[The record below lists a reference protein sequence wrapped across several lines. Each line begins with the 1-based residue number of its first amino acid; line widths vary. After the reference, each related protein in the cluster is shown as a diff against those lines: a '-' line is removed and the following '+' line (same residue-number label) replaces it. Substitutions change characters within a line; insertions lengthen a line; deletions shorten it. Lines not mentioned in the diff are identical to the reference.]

1 MITSTSGYL
10 FDAMTMSSDVAPINR
25 VIGNKTL
32 IDYLSFTWAP
42 TELIQMKELAKQGA
56 LLKAIP
62 RFDTNVKAL
71 QAAISEPPVEGL
83 RYLWK
88 RPVGFAP
95 LARFDKVTERLCGK
109 AERLGVSPAPTVE
122 YDKTT
127 ERLSLQGVPKSP
139 APVVTLSMTEMMER
153 ALHSGYKARADIRK
167 ELKAVCTA
175 LLKFS
180 EFEVVEGAKYW
191 EAYNDLIDCYGVQFL
206 DALCCNELE
215 LWLEELNT
223 RIGVPIPEPRFTM
236 RPRRSGLHGYANS
249 ADLLCDGIPCGLI
262 GWGAANHGCMVSFSG
277 VGCAALD
284 FQALHD
290 VISHIPGVRI
300 TRVDLALDDY
310 SGEHITY
317 QGAIAGAEAGEFH
330 PQRGRAP
337 SWMKIESGEFVITEV
352 AKGIAKRFG
361 MVPTKGCSFYVGSRI
376 NGKCARVYEKGKQM
390 QSAEYPN
397 WVRAE
402 GELHNKDRIIPLDVL
417 VNPDPYFAGMY
428 PQFDKWLTAIQEA
441 EIKPVRLTTF
451 KNKFKTS
458 RDNAVFNMS
467 RMAGRLVNW
476 LANIEGLSP
485 EKIVNQLTAHLEES
499 DIPARLR
506 MPLPPDLDELPVFST

>member
-1 MITSTSGYL
+1 
-10 FDAMTMSSDVAPINR
+10 MTGHSSVMPINR
-25 VIGNKTL
+25 VIGANTL

-42 TELIQMKELAKQGA
+42 DELRRMTDLAKQGA

-62 RFDTNVKAL
+62 RFDTANKAL
-71 QAAISEPPVEGL
+71 QAAFAAPAVEGL

-95 LARFDKVTERLCGK
+95 LARFDKVTERLCEK
-109 AERLGVSPAPTVE
+109 AAPKPLAVKAPSPVLTP
-122 YDKTT
+122 
-127 ERLSLQGVPKSP
+127 
-139 APVVTLSMTEMMER
+139 SMTEMMEQ
-153 ALHSGYKARADIRK
+153 ALHSGYKSRADMRQ
-167 ELKAVCTA
+167 ELKAVCSA
-175 LLKFS
+175 LLQFS
-180 EFEVVEGAKYW
+180 EFEVVQGAKYW

-206 DALCCNELE
+206 DALCCNEIE
-215 LWLEELNT
+215 LWLEELNQ

-249 ADLLCDGIPCGLI
+249 ADLLCDGLPCGLI

-284 FQALHD
+284 FQALHA

-337 SWMKIESGEFVITEV
+337 SWMKIESGEFVISEV
-352 AKGIAKRFG
+352 SKGIAKRFG

-417 VNPDPYFAGMY
+417 INPDPYFAGMY
-428 PQFDKWLTAIQEA
+428 PQFEKWLTAMQQA

-485 EKIVNQLTAHLEES
+485 EKIVNQLTAHLEET

-506 MPLPPDLDELPVFST
+506 MPLPPDLDELPLFST

>member
-1 MITSTSGYL
+1 
-10 FDAMTMSSDVAPINR
+10 MTGHSAVMPING
-25 VIGNKTL
+25 VIGVNTL
-32 IDYLSFTWAP
+32 IDYLSFTWSP
-42 TELIQMKELAKQGA
+42 DELRRMTDLAKQGA

-62 RFDTNVKAL
+62 RFDTANKAI
-71 QAAISEPPVEGL
+71 QAAFAAPAVEGL

-95 LARFDKVTERLCGK
+95 LARFDKVTDRLCEK
-109 AERLGVSPAPTVE
+109 ASPKPLAVKAP
-122 YDKTT
+122 
-127 ERLSLQGVPKSP
+127 SP
-139 APVVTLSMTEMMER
+139 VLTPSMTEMMEQ
-153 ALHSGYKARADIRK
+153 ALHSGYKSRADMRQ
-167 ELKAVCTA
+167 ELKAVCSA
-175 LLKFS
+175 LLQFS
-180 EFEVVEGAKYW
+180 EFEVVQGAKYW

-206 DALCCNELE
+206 DALCCNEIE

-249 ADLLCDGIPCGLI
+249 ADLLCDGLPCGLI

-290 VISHIPGVRI
+290 VISHVPGLRI

-317 QGAIAGAEAGEFH
+317 QGAIAGAESGEFH

-337 SWMKIESGEFVITEV
+337 SWMKIESGEFVITEL

-402 GELHNKDRIIPLDVL
+402 GELHNKDRVIPLDVL

-428 PQFDKWLTAIQEA
+428 PQFDKWLAAIQEA

-458 RDNAVFNMS
+458 RDNAVYNMS

-485 EKIVNQLTAHLEES
+485 DKIVNQLTAHLEES

>member
-1 MITSTSGYL
+1 
-10 FDAMTMSSDVAPINR
+10 MTGHNSVMPINS
-25 VIGNKTL
+25 VIGTKTL

-42 TELIQMKELAKQGA
+42 TELRQMTELAKQGA

-62 RFDTNVKAL
+62 RFDTQVKAL
-71 QAAISEPPVEGL
+71 QAAFSEPPVEGL

-95 LARFDKVTERLCGK
+95 LTHFDKVSERLCNK
-109 AERLGVSPAPTVE
+109 AERLGATPAPTVARV
-122 YDKTT
+122 YDKAT
-127 ERLSLQGVPKSP
+127 ERLSLKGVVKSP
-139 APVVTLSMTEMMER
+139 APVFTPSMTEMMER
-153 ALHSGYKARADIRK
+153 ALHSNYRSRADMRK
-167 ELKAVCTA
+167 ELKAVCA
-175 LLKFS
+175 SLLKFS
-180 EFEVVEGAKYW
+180 QFEVVEGAKYW

-206 DALCCNELE
+206 DALCCSEIE

-223 RIGVPIPEPRFTM
+223 KIGVPIPEPRFTM

-249 ADLLCDGIPCGLI
+249 ADLLCDGLPCGLI

-284 FQALHD
+284 MQALHS
-290 VISHIPGVRI
+290 VISHTPSVRI

-310 SGEHITY
+310 SGEVISY
-317 QGAIAGAEAGEFH
+317 QGAIDGAQAGEFH
-330 PQRGRAP
+330 PERGRAP
-337 SWMKIESGEFVITEV
+337 AWMKIESGEFVISEI
-352 AKGIAKRFG
+352 AKGIVKRFG
-361 MVPTKGCSFYVGSRI
+361 MAPTKGCSFYVGSRI

-390 QSAEYPN
+390 QSAENPN

-402 GELHNKDRIIPLDVL
+402 GELHNKDRVIPLDVL

-428 PQFDKWLTAIQEA
+428 PQFAKWLDAIKQSESV
-441 EIKPVRLTTF
+441 PVRVTTF

-458 RDNAVFNMS
+458 RDNAVFHMS

-476 LANIEGLSP
+476 LASVEGLAP
-485 EKIVNQLTAHLEES
+485 ETIVHQLTAHLKED

-506 MPLPPDLDELPVFST
+506 MPLPPEFISGEHCLVST

>member
-1 MITSTSGYL
+1 
-10 FDAMTMSSDVAPINR
+10 MTGHNSVMPINS
-25 VIGNKTL
+25 VIGTKTL

-42 TELIQMKELAKQGA
+42 TELRQMTELAKQGA

-62 RFDTNVKAL
+62 RFDTKVKAL
-71 QAAISEPPVEGL
+71 QAAFSEPAVEGL

-95 LARFDKVTERLCGK
+95 LTHFDKVSERLCDK
-109 AERLGVSPAPTVE
+109 AQRLGATPAPTAAPV
-122 YDKTT
+122 YDKAT
-127 ERLSLQGVPKSP
+127 ERLSLKGVVKSP
-139 APVVTLSMTEMMER
+139 APVFTPSMTEMMER
-153 ALHSGYKARADIRK
+153 ALHSNYRSRADMRK
-167 ELKAVCTA
+167 ELKAVCA
-175 LLKFS
+175 SLLKFS
-180 EFEVVEGAKYW
+180 QFEVVEGAKYW

-206 DALCCNELE
+206 DALCCSEIE

-223 RIGVPIPEPRFTM
+223 KIGVPIPEPRFTM

-249 ADLLCDGIPCGLI
+249 ADLLCDGLPCGLI

-284 FQALHD
+284 MQALYS
-290 VISHIPGVRI
+290 VISHIPSVRI

-310 SGEHITY
+310 SGEVISY
-317 QGAIAGAEAGEFH
+317 QGAIDGAQAGEFH
-330 PQRGRAP
+330 PERGRAP
-337 SWMKIESGEFVITEV
+337 AWMKIESGEFVISEI
-352 AKGIAKRFG
+352 AKGIVKRFG
-361 MVPTKGCSFYVGSRI
+361 MAPTKGCSFYVGSRI

-390 QSAEYPN
+390 QSAENPN

-417 VNPDPYFAGMY
+417 INPDPYFAGMY
-428 PQFDKWLTAIQEA
+428 PQFAKWLDAIKQSESV
-441 EIKPVRLTTF
+441 PVRVTTF

-458 RDNAVFNMS
+458 RDNAVFHMS

-476 LANIEGLSP
+476 LASVEGLAP
-485 EKIVNQLTAHLEES
+485 ETIVHQLTAHLKED

-506 MPLPPDLDELPVFST
+506 MPLPPEFISGEHCLV

>member
-1 MITSTSGYL
+1 
-10 FDAMTMSSDVAPINR
+10 
-25 VIGNKTL
+25 
-32 IDYLSFTWAP
+32 
-42 TELIQMKELAKQGA
+42 
-56 LLKAIP
+56 
-62 RFDTNVKAL
+62 
-71 QAAISEPPVEGL
+71 
-83 RYLWK
+83 
-88 RPVGFAP
+88 
-95 LARFDKVTERLCGK
+95 
-109 AERLGVSPAPTVE
+109 
-122 YDKTT
+122 
-127 ERLSLQGVPKSP
+127 
-139 APVVTLSMTEMMER
+139 
-153 ALHSGYKARADIRK
+153 
-167 ELKAVCTA
+167 
-175 LLKFS
+175 
-180 EFEVVEGAKYW
+180 
-191 EAYNDLIDCYGVQFL
+191 
-206 DALCCNELE
+206 
-215 LWLEELNT
+215 
-223 RIGVPIPEPRFTM
+223 
-236 RPRRSGLHGYANS
+236 
-249 ADLLCDGIPCGLI
+249 
-262 GWGAANHGCMVSFSG
+262 MVSFSG

-290 VISHIPGVRI
+290 VISHVPGVRI

-310 SGEHITY
+310 GGEHITY
-317 QGAIAGAEAGEFH
+317 KGAIAGAEVGAFH

-337 SWMKIESGEFVITEV
+337 SWMKIESGEFVITEL

-376 NGKCARVYEKGKQM
+376 NGKCARIYEKGKQM

-428 PQFDKWLTAIQEA
+428 PQFATWLAAVQQS
-441 EIKPVRLTTF
+441 EITPVRLTTF

-485 EKIVNQLTAHLEES
+485 DKIVNQLTAHLEET

-506 MPLPPDLDELPVFST
+506 MPLPPDLDELPLFST

>member
-1 MITSTSGYL
+1 
-10 FDAMTMSSDVAPINR
+10 MTGHSSVMPINR
-25 VIGNKTL
+25 VIGAKTL

-42 TELIQMKELAKQGA
+42 DELRRMTDLAKQGA

-62 RFDTNVKAL
+62 RFDTTNKAI
-71 QAAISEPPVEGL
+71 QAAFAAPAVEGL

-95 LARFDKVTERLCGK
+95 LARFDKVTERLCEK
-109 AERLGVSPAPTVE
+109 ASPKPLAVKAP
-122 YDKTT
+122 
-127 ERLSLQGVPKSP
+127 SP
-139 APVVTLSMTEMMER
+139 VLTPSMTEMMEQ
-153 ALHSGYKARADIRK
+153 ALHSGYKSRADMRQ
-167 ELKAVCTA
+167 ELKAVCSA
-175 LLKFS
+175 LLEFS
-180 EFEVVEGAKYW
+180 EFEVVQGAKYW

-206 DALCCNELE
+206 DALCCNEIE

-249 ADLLCDGIPCGLI
+249 ADLLCDGLPCGLI

-290 VISHIPGVRI
+290 VISHVPGVRI

-310 SGEHITY
+310 GGEHITY

-337 SWMKIESGEFVITEV
+337 SWMKIESGEFVITEL

-428 PQFDKWLTAIQEA
+428 PQFATWLAAVQQS
-441 EIKPVRLTTF
+441 EITPVRLTTF

-485 EKIVNQLTAHLEES
+485 DKIVNQLTAHLEET

-506 MPLPPDLDELPVFST
+506 MPLPPDLDELPLFST

>member
-1 MITSTSGYL
+1 
-10 FDAMTMSSDVAPINR
+10 MTGHSAVMPING
-25 VIGNKTL
+25 VIGANTL

-42 TELIQMKELAKQGA
+42 DELRRMTDLAKQGA

-62 RFDTNVKAL
+62 RFDTANKAI
-71 QAAISEPPVEGL
+71 QAAFAAPAVEGL

-95 LARFDKVTERLCGK
+95 LARFDKVTERLCEK
-109 AERLGVSPAPTVE
+109 ASPKPLAVKAP
-122 YDKTT
+122 
-127 ERLSLQGVPKSP
+127 SP
-139 APVVTLSMTEMMER
+139 VLTPSMTEMMEQ
-153 ALHSGYKARADIRK
+153 ALHSGYKSRADMRQ
-167 ELKAVCTA
+167 ELKAVCSA
-175 LLKFS
+175 LLQFS
-180 EFEVVEGAKYW
+180 EFEVVQGAKYW

-206 DALCCNELE
+206 DALCCNEIE

-249 ADLLCDGIPCGLI
+249 ADLLCDGLPCGLI

-290 VISHIPGVRI
+290 VISHVPGLRI

-352 AKGIAKRFG
+352 AKGISKRFG

-402 GELHNKDRIIPLDVL
+402 GELHNKDRVIPLDVL

-428 PQFDKWLTAIQEA
+428 PQFDKWLAAIQEA
-441 EIKPVRLTTF
+441 EVKPVRLTTF

-485 EKIVNQLTAHLEES
+485 DKIVNQLTAHLEES

>member
-1 MITSTSGYL
+1 
-10 FDAMTMSSDVAPINR
+10 MTGHSSVMPINR
-25 VIGNKTL
+25 VIGANTL

-42 TELIQMKELAKQGA
+42 DELRRMTDLAKQGA

-62 RFDTNVKAL
+62 RFDTANKAL
-71 QAAISEPPVEGL
+71 QAAFAAPAVEGL

-95 LARFDKVTERLCGK
+95 LARFDKVTERLCEK
-109 AERLGVSPAPTVE
+109 AAPKPLAVKAPSPMLTP
-122 YDKTT
+122 
-127 ERLSLQGVPKSP
+127 
-139 APVVTLSMTEMMER
+139 SMTEMMEQ
-153 ALHSGYKARADIRK
+153 ALHSGYKSRADMRQ
-167 ELKAVCTA
+167 ELKAVCSA
-175 LLKFS
+175 LLQFS
-180 EFEVVEGAKYW
+180 EFEVVQGAKYW

-206 DALCCNELE
+206 DALCCNEIE
-215 LWLEELNT
+215 LWLEELNQ

-249 ADLLCDGIPCGLI
+249 ADLLCDGLPCGLI

-284 FQALHD
+284 FQALHA

-337 SWMKIESGEFVITEV
+337 SWMKIESGEFVISEV
-352 AKGIAKRFG
+352 SKGIAKRFG

-417 VNPDPYFAGMY
+417 INPDPYFAGMY
-428 PQFDKWLTAIQEA
+428 PQFEKWLTAMQQA

-506 MPLPPDLDELPVFST
+506 MPLPPDLDELPLFQT

>member
-1 MITSTSGYL
+1 
-10 FDAMTMSSDVAPINR
+10 MTGHSSVMPINR
-25 VIGNKTL
+25 VIGAKTL

-42 TELIQMKELAKQGA
+42 DELRRMTDLAKQGA

-62 RFDTNVKAL
+62 RFDTTNRAI
-71 QAAISEPPVEGL
+71 QAAFAAPAVEGL

-95 LARFDKVTERLCGK
+95 LARFDKVTERLCEK
-109 AERLGVSPAPTVE
+109 ASPKPLAVKAP
-122 YDKTT
+122 
-127 ERLSLQGVPKSP
+127 SP
-139 APVVTLSMTEMMER
+139 VLTPSMTEMMEQ
-153 ALHSGYKARADIRK
+153 ALHSGYKSRADMRQ
-167 ELKAVCTA
+167 ELKAVCSA
-175 LLKFS
+175 LLEFS
-180 EFEVVEGAKYW
+180 EFEVVQGAKYW

-206 DALCCNELE
+206 DALCCNEIE
-215 LWLEELNT
+215 LWLEELNA

-249 ADLLCDGIPCGLI
+249 ADLLCDGLPCGLI

-290 VISHIPGVRI
+290 VISHVPGVRI

-310 SGEHITY
+310 GGEHITY

-337 SWMKIESGEFVITEV
+337 SWMKIESGEFVITEL

-428 PQFDKWLTAIQEA
+428 PQFATWLAAVQQS
-441 EIKPVRLTTF
+441 EITPVRLTTF

-485 EKIVNQLTAHLEES
+485 DKIVNQLTAHLEET

-506 MPLPPDLDELPVFST
+506 MPLPPDLDELPLFST

>member
-1 MITSTSGYL
+1 
-10 FDAMTMSSDVAPINR
+10 MTGHSAVMPING
-25 VIGNKTL
+25 VIGAKTL

-42 TELIQMKELAKQGA
+42 DELRRMTDLAKQGA

-62 RFDTNVKAL
+62 RFDTANKAI
-71 QAAISEPPVEGL
+71 QAAFAAPAVEGL

-95 LARFDKVTERLCGK
+95 LARFDKVTERLCEK
-109 AERLGVSPAPTVE
+109 ASPKPLAVKAP
-122 YDKTT
+122 
-127 ERLSLQGVPKSP
+127 SP
-139 APVVTLSMTEMMER
+139 VLTPSMTDMMEQ
-153 ALHSGYKARADIRK
+153 ALHSGYKSRADMRQ
-167 ELKAVCTA
+167 ELKAVCSA
-175 LLKFS
+175 LLEFS
-180 EFEVVEGAKYW
+180 EFEVVQGARYW

-206 DALCCNELE
+206 DALCCNEIE
-215 LWLEELNT
+215 LWLEELNA

-236 RPRRSGLHGYANS
+236 RSRRSGLHGYANS
-249 ADLLCDGIPCGLI
+249 ADLLCDGLPCGLI

-290 VISHIPGVRI
+290 VISHVPGVRI

-310 SGEHITY
+310 GGEHITY
-317 QGAIAGAEAGEFH
+317 QGAIAGAEAGAFH

-337 SWMKIESGEFVITEV
+337 SWMKIESGEFVITEL

-376 NGKCARVYEKGKQM
+376 NGKCARIYEKGKQM

-428 PQFDKWLTAIQEA
+428 PQFATWLAAVQQS
-441 EIKPVRLTTF
+441 EITPVRLTTF

-485 EKIVNQLTAHLEES
+485 DKIVNQLTAHLEET

-506 MPLPPDLDELPVFST
+506 MPLPPDLDELPLFST

>member
-1 MITSTSGYL
+1 
-10 FDAMTMSSDVAPINR
+10 MTGHSSVMPINR
-25 VIGNKTL
+25 VIGANTL

-42 TELIQMKELAKQGA
+42 DELRRMTDLAKQGA

-62 RFDTNVKAL
+62 RFDTANKAL
-71 QAAISEPPVEGL
+71 QAAFAAPAVEGL

-95 LARFDKVTERLCGK
+95 LARFDKVTERLCEK
-109 AERLGVSPAPTVE
+109 AAPKPLAVKAPSPVLTP
-122 YDKTT
+122 
-127 ERLSLQGVPKSP
+127 
-139 APVVTLSMTEMMER
+139 SMTEMMEQ
-153 ALHSGYKARADIRK
+153 ALHSGYKSRADMRQ
-167 ELKAVCTA
+167 ELKAVCSA
-175 LLKFS
+175 LLQFS
-180 EFEVVEGAKYW
+180 EFEVVQGAKYW

-206 DALCCNELE
+206 DALCCNEIE
-215 LWLEELNT
+215 LWLEELNQ

-249 ADLLCDGIPCGLI
+249 ADLLCDGLPCGLI

-284 FQALHD
+284 FQALHA

-337 SWMKIESGEFVITEV
+337 SWMKIESGEFVISEV
-352 AKGIAKRFG
+352 SKGIAKRFG

-428 PQFDKWLTAIQEA
+428 PQFEKWLTAMQQA

-485 EKIVNQLTAHLEES
+485 EKIVNQLTAHLEET
-499 DIPARLR
+499 DIPVRLR
-506 MPLPPDLDELPVFST
+506 MPLPPDLDELPLFST

>member
-1 MITSTSGYL
+1 MITSTSGVL
-10 FDAMTMSSDVAPINR
+10 RDAMTMRSDVMPING
-25 VIGNKTL
+25 VIGANTL

-42 TELIQMKELAKQGA
+42 DELRRMTDLAKQGA

-62 RFDTNVKAL
+62 RFDTNNKAL
-71 QAAISEPPVEGL
+71 QAAFAAPAVEGL

-95 LARFDKVTERLCGK
+95 LARFDKVTERLCEK
-109 AERLGVSPAPTVE
+109 AAPKPLAVKAPSPVLTP
-122 YDKTT
+122 
-127 ERLSLQGVPKSP
+127 
-139 APVVTLSMTEMMER
+139 SMTEMMEQ
-153 ALHSGYKARADIRK
+153 ALHSGYKSRADMRQ
-167 ELKAVCTA
+167 ELKAVCSA
-175 LLKFS
+175 LLAFS
-180 EFEVVEGAKYW
+180 EFEVVQGAKYW

-206 DALCCNELE
+206 DALCCNEIE
-215 LWLEELNT
+215 LWLEELNQ

-249 ADLLCDGIPCGLI
+249 ADLLCDGLPCGLI

-290 VISHIPGVRI
+290 VISHVPGVRI

-337 SWMKIESGEFVITEV
+337 SWMKIESGEFVISEV
-352 AKGIAKRFG
+352 SKGIAKRFG

-428 PQFDKWLTAIQEA
+428 PQFEKWLTAMQQA

-506 MPLPPDLDELPVFST
+506 MPLPPDLDELPLFST

>member
-1 MITSTSGYL
+1 
-10 FDAMTMSSDVAPINR
+10 MTGHNSVMPINS
-25 VIGNKTL
+25 VIGTKTL

-42 TELIQMKELAKQGA
+42 TELRQMTELAKQGA

-62 RFDTNVKAL
+62 RFDTKVKAL
-71 QAAISEPPVEGL
+71 QAAFSEPPVEGL

-95 LARFDKVTERLCGK
+95 LTHFDKVSERLCNK
-109 AERLGVSPAPTVE
+109 AERLGATPAPTVARV
-122 YDKTT
+122 YDKAT
-127 ERLSLQGVPKSP
+127 ERLSLKGVAKSP
-139 APVVTLSMTEMMER
+139 APVFTPSMTEMMER
-153 ALHSGYKARADIRK
+153 ALHSNYRSRADMRK
-167 ELKAVCTA
+167 ELKAVCA
-175 LLKFS
+175 SLLKFS
-180 EFEVVEGAKYW
+180 QFEVVEGAKYW

-206 DALCCNELE
+206 DALCCSEIE

-223 RIGVPIPEPRFTM
+223 KIGVPIPEPRFTM

-249 ADLLCDGIPCGLI
+249 ADLLCDGLPCGLI

-284 FQALHD
+284 MQALHS
-290 VISHIPGVRI
+290 VISHIPSVRI

-310 SGEHITY
+310 SGEVISY
-317 QGAIAGAEAGEFH
+317 QGAIDGAQAGEFH
-330 PQRGRAP
+330 PERGRAP
-337 SWMKIESGEFVITEV
+337 AWMKIESGEFVISEI
-352 AKGIAKRFG
+352 AKGIVKRFG
-361 MVPTKGCSFYVGSRI
+361 MAPTKGCSFYVGSRI

-390 QSAEYPN
+390 QSAENPN

-402 GELHNKDRIIPLDVL
+402 GELHNKDRVIPLDVL

-428 PQFDKWLTAIQEA
+428 PQFAKWLDAIKQSESV
-441 EIKPVRLTTF
+441 PVRVTTF

-458 RDNAVFNMS
+458 RDNAVFHMS

-476 LANIEGLSP
+476 LASVEGLAP
-485 EKIVNQLTAHLEES
+485 ETIVHQLTAHLGED

-506 MPLPPDLDELPVFST
+506 MPLPPEFISGEHCLVST

>member
-1 MITSTSGYL
+1 M
-10 FDAMTMSSDVAPINR
+10 PINR
-25 VIGNKTL
+25 VIGAKTL

-42 TELIQMKELAKQGA
+42 DELRRMTDLAKQGA

-62 RFDTNVKAL
+62 RFDTTNKAI
-71 QAAISEPPVEGL
+71 QAAFAAPAVEGL

-95 LARFDKVTERLCGK
+95 LARFDKVTERLCEK
-109 AERLGVSPAPTVE
+109 ASPKPLAVKAP
-122 YDKTT
+122 
-127 ERLSLQGVPKSP
+127 SP
-139 APVVTLSMTEMMER
+139 VLTPSMTEMMEQ
-153 ALHSGYKARADIRK
+153 ALHSGYKSRADMRQ
-167 ELKAVCTA
+167 ELKAVCSA
-175 LLKFS
+175 LLEFS
-180 EFEVVEGAKYW
+180 EFEVVQGARYW

-206 DALCCNELE
+206 DALCCNEIE
-215 LWLEELNT
+215 LWLEELNA

-249 ADLLCDGIPCGLI
+249 ADLLCDGLPCGLI

-290 VISHIPGVRI
+290 VISHVPGVRI

-310 SGEHITY
+310 GGEHITY

-337 SWMKIESGEFVITEV
+337 SWMKIESGEFVITEL
-352 AKGIAKRFG
+352 AKGAKRFG

-376 NGKCARVYEKGKQM
+376 NGKCARIYEKGKQM

-428 PQFDKWLTAIQEA
+428 PQFATWLAAVQQS
-441 EIKPVRLTTF
+441 EITPVRLTTF

-485 EKIVNQLTAHLEES
+485 DKIVNQLTAHLEET

-506 MPLPPDLDELPVFST
+506 MPLPPDLDELPLFST

>member
-1 MITSTSGYL
+1 
-10 FDAMTMSSDVAPINR
+10 MTGHSAVMPING
-25 VIGNKTL
+25 VIGANTL

-42 TELIQMKELAKQGA
+42 DELRRMTDLAKQGA

-62 RFDTNVKAL
+62 RFDTANKAI
-71 QAAISEPPVEGL
+71 QAAFAAPAVEGL

-95 LARFDKVTERLCGK
+95 LARFDKVTERLCEK
-109 AERLGVSPAPTVE
+109 ASPKPLAVKAP
-122 YDKTT
+122 
-127 ERLSLQGVPKSP
+127 SP
-139 APVVTLSMTEMMER
+139 VLTPSMTEMMEQ
-153 ALHSGYKARADIRK
+153 ALHSGYKSRADMRQ
-167 ELKAVCTA
+167 ELKAVCSA
-175 LLKFS
+175 LLQFS
-180 EFEVVEGAKYW
+180 EFEVVQGAKYW

-206 DALCCNELE
+206 DALCCNEIE

-249 ADLLCDGIPCGLI
+249 ADLLCDGLPCGLI

-290 VISHIPGVRI
+290 VISHVPGLRI

-337 SWMKIESGEFVITEV
+337 SWMKIESGEFVITEL

-402 GELHNKDRIIPLDVL
+402 GELHNKDRVIPLDVL

-428 PQFDKWLTAIQEA
+428 PQFDKWLAAIQEA

-485 EKIVNQLTAHLEES
+485 EKIINQLTAHLEES

>member
-10 FDAMTMSSDVAPINR
+10 RDAMTMSSDVMPINR
-25 VIGNKTL
+25 VIGAKTL

-42 TELIQMKELAKQGA
+42 DELRRMTDLAKQGA

-62 RFDTNVKAL
+62 RFDTANKAI
-71 QAAISEPPVEGL
+71 QAAFAAPAVEGL

-95 LARFDKVTERLCGK
+95 LARFDKVTERLCEK
-109 AERLGVSPAPTVE
+109 ASPKPLAVKAP
-122 YDKTT
+122 
-127 ERLSLQGVPKSP
+127 SP
-139 APVVTLSMTEMMER
+139 VLTPSMTEMMEQ
-153 ALHSGYKARADIRK
+153 ALHSGYKSRADMRQ
-167 ELKAVCTA
+167 ELKAVCSA
-175 LLKFS
+175 LLEFS
-180 EFEVVEGAKYW
+180 EFEVVQGAKYW

-206 DALCCNELE
+206 DALCCNEIE

-249 ADLLCDGIPCGLI
+249 ADLLCDGLPCGLI

-290 VISHIPGVRI
+290 VISHVPGVRI

-310 SGEHITY
+310 AGEHITY

-337 SWMKIESGEFVITEV
+337 SWMKIESGEFVITEL

-428 PQFDKWLTAIQEA
+428 PQFATWLAAVQQS
-441 EIKPVRLTTF
+441 EITPVRLTTF

-485 EKIVNQLTAHLEES
+485 DKIVNQLTAHLEET

-506 MPLPPDLDELPVFST
+506 MPLPPDLDELPLFST

>member
-1 MITSTSGYL
+1 
-10 FDAMTMSSDVAPINR
+10 MTGHSSVMPINR
-25 VIGNKTL
+25 VIGAKTL

-42 TELIQMKELAKQGA
+42 DELRRMTDLAKQGA

-62 RFDTNVKAL
+62 RFDTANKAI
-71 QAAISEPPVEGL
+71 QAAFAAPAVEGL

-95 LARFDKVTERLCGK
+95 LARFDKVTERLCEK
-109 AERLGVSPAPTVE
+109 ASPKPLAVKAP
-122 YDKTT
+122 
-127 ERLSLQGVPKSP
+127 SP
-139 APVVTLSMTEMMER
+139 VLTPSMTEMMEQ
-153 ALHSGYKARADIRK
+153 ALHSGYKSRADMRK
-167 ELKAVCTA
+167 ELKSVCSA
-175 LLKFS
+175 LLEFS
-180 EFEVVEGAKYW
+180 EFEVVQGAKYW

-206 DALCCNELE
+206 DALCCNEIE

-249 ADLLCDGIPCGLI
+249 ADLLCDGLPCGLI

-290 VISHIPGVRI
+290 VISHVPGVRI

-310 SGEHITY
+310 GGEHITY
-317 QGAIAGAEAGEFH
+317 QGAIAGAEAGAFH

-337 SWMKIESGEFVITEV
+337 SWMKIESGEFVITEL

-428 PQFDKWLTAIQEA
+428 PQFATWLAAVQQS
-441 EIKPVRLTTF
+441 EITPVRLTTF

-485 EKIVNQLTAHLEES
+485 DKIVNQLTAHLEET

-506 MPLPPDLDELPVFST
+506 MPLPPDLDELPLFST

>member
-1 MITSTSGYL
+1 
-10 FDAMTMSSDVAPINR
+10 MTGHSAVMPING
-25 VIGNKTL
+25 VIGANTL

-42 TELIQMKELAKQGA
+42 DELRRMTDLAKQGA

-62 RFDTNVKAL
+62 RFDTANKAI
-71 QAAISEPPVEGL
+71 QAAFAAPAVEGL

-95 LARFDKVTERLCGK
+95 LARFDKVTERLCEK
-109 AERLGVSPAPTVE
+109 ASPKPLAVKAP
-122 YDKTT
+122 
-127 ERLSLQGVPKSP
+127 SP
-139 APVVTLSMTEMMER
+139 VLTPSMTEMMEQ
-153 ALHSGYKARADIRK
+153 ALHSGYKSRADMRQ
-167 ELKAVCTA
+167 ELKAVCSA
-175 LLKFS
+175 LLQFS
-180 EFEVVEGAKYW
+180 EFEVVQGAKYW

-206 DALCCNELE
+206 DALCCNEIE

-249 ADLLCDGIPCGLI
+249 ADLLCDGLPCGLI

-290 VISHIPGVRI
+290 VISHVPGLRI

-337 SWMKIESGEFVITEV
+337 SWMKIESGEFVITEL

-402 GELHNKDRIIPLDVL
+402 GELHNKDRVIPLDVL

-428 PQFDKWLTAIQEA
+428 PQFDKWLAAIQEA
-441 EIKPVRLTTF
+441 EVKPVRLTTF

>member
-1 MITSTSGYL
+1 MITSTSGVL
-10 FDAMTMSSDVAPINR
+10 RDAMTMRSDVMPING
-25 VIGNKTL
+25 VIGANTL

-42 TELIQMKELAKQGA
+42 DELRRMTDLAKQGA

-62 RFDTNVKAL
+62 RFDTNNKAL
-71 QAAISEPPVEGL
+71 QAAFAAPAVEGL

-95 LARFDKVTERLCGK
+95 LARFDKVTERLCEK
-109 AERLGVSPAPTVE
+109 AAPKPLAVKAPSPVLTP
-122 YDKTT
+122 
-127 ERLSLQGVPKSP
+127 
-139 APVVTLSMTEMMER
+139 SMTEMMEQ
-153 ALHSGYKARADIRK
+153 ALHSGYKSRADMRQ
-167 ELKAVCTA
+167 ELKAVCSA
-175 LLKFS
+175 LLAFS
-180 EFEVVEGAKYW
+180 EFEVVQGAKYW

-206 DALCCNELE
+206 DALCCNEIE
-215 LWLEELNT
+215 LWLEELNQ

-249 ADLLCDGIPCGLI
+249 ADLLCDGLPCGLI

-290 VISHIPGVRI
+290 VISHVPGVRI

-337 SWMKIESGEFVITEV
+337 SWMKIESGEFVISEV
-352 AKGIAKRFG
+352 SKGIAKRFG

-428 PQFDKWLTAIQEA
+428 PQFEKWLMAMQQA

-506 MPLPPDLDELPVFST
+506 MPLPPDLDELPLFQT

>member
-1 MITSTSGYL
+1 
-10 FDAMTMSSDVAPINR
+10 MTGHSSVMPINR
-25 VIGNKTL
+25 VIGAKTL

-42 TELIQMKELAKQGA
+42 DELRRMTDLAKQGA

-62 RFDTNVKAL
+62 RFDTANKAI
-71 QAAISEPPVEGL
+71 QAAFAAPAVEGL

-95 LARFDKVTERLCGK
+95 LARFDKVTERLCEK
-109 AERLGVSPAPTVE
+109 ASPKPLAVKAP
-122 YDKTT
+122 
-127 ERLSLQGVPKSP
+127 SP
-139 APVVTLSMTEMMER
+139 VLTPSMTEMMEQ
-153 ALHSGYKARADIRK
+153 ALHSGYKSRADMRQ
-167 ELKAVCTA
+167 ELKAVCSA
-175 LLKFS
+175 LLEFS
-180 EFEVVEGAKYW
+180 EFEVVQGAKYW

-206 DALCCNELE
+206 DALCCNEIE
-215 LWLEELNT
+215 LWLEELNA

-249 ADLLCDGIPCGLI
+249 ADLLCDGLPCGLI

-277 VGCAALD
+277 VGCAAMD

-290 VISHIPGVRI
+290 VISHVPGVRI

-310 SGEHITY
+310 GGEHITY
-317 QGAIAGAEAGEFH
+317 QGAIAGAEAGAFH

-337 SWMKIESGEFVITEV
+337 SWMKIESGEFVITEL

-376 NGKCARVYEKGKQM
+376 NGKCARIYEKGKQM

-428 PQFDKWLTAIQEA
+428 PQFATWLAAVQQS
-441 EIKPVRLTTF
+441 EITPVRLTTF

-485 EKIVNQLTAHLEES
+485 DKIVNQLTAHLEET

-506 MPLPPDLDELPVFST
+506 MPLPPDLDELPLFST

>member
-1 MITSTSGYL
+1 
-10 FDAMTMSSDVAPINR
+10 MTGHSSVMPINR
-25 VIGNKTL
+25 VIGAKTL

-42 TELIQMKELAKQGA
+42 DELRRMTDLAKQGA

-62 RFDTNVKAL
+62 RFDTANKAI
-71 QAAISEPPVEGL
+71 QAAFAAPAVEGL

-95 LARFDKVTERLCGK
+95 LARFDKVTERLCEK
-109 AERLGVSPAPTVE
+109 ASPKPLAVKAP
-122 YDKTT
+122 
-127 ERLSLQGVPKSP
+127 SP
-139 APVVTLSMTEMMER
+139 VLTPSMTEMMEQ
-153 ALHSGYKARADIRK
+153 ALHSGYKSRADMRK
-167 ELKAVCTA
+167 ELKAVCSA
-175 LLKFS
+175 LLEFS
-180 EFEVVEGAKYW
+180 EFEVVQGAKYW

-206 DALCCNELE
+206 DALCCNEIE

-249 ADLLCDGIPCGLI
+249 ADLLCDGLPCGLI

-290 VISHIPGVRI
+290 VISHVPGVRI

-310 SGEHITY
+310 DGEHITY

-337 SWMKIESGEFVITEV
+337 SWMKIESGEFVITEL

-428 PQFDKWLTAIQEA
+428 PQFATWLAAVQQS
-441 EIKPVRLTTF
+441 EITPVRLTTF

-485 EKIVNQLTAHLEES
+485 DKIVNQLTAHLEET

-506 MPLPPDLDELPVFST
+506 MPLPPDLDELPLFLT

>member
-1 MITSTSGYL
+1 MTSH
-10 FDAMTMSSDVAPINR
+10 
-25 VIGNKTL
+25 KTL

-42 TELIQMKELAKQGA
+42 TELRQMTELAKQGA

-62 RFDTNVKAL
+62 RFETQNKAI
-71 QAAISEPPVEGL
+71 QAAFAAQPVEGL

-95 LARFDKVTERLCGK
+95 LTRFDKVTERLYDK
-109 AERLGVSPAPTVE
+109 AERLQQ
-122 YDKTT
+122 TT
-127 ERLSLQGVPKSP
+127 ASP
-139 APVVTLSMTEMMER
+139 APVLTPSMTEMMER
-153 ALHSGYKARADIRK
+153 ALHSGYRSRADMRH
-167 ELKAVCTA
+167 ELKAVCA
-175 LLKFS
+175 DLLKFS
-180 EFEVVEGAKYW
+180 QFEVVEGAKYW
-191 EAYNDLIDCYGVQFL
+191 ETYNDLIDSYGVQFL
-206 DALCCNELE
+206 DALCCNEIE

-249 ADLLCDGIPCGLI
+249 ADLLCDGMPCGLI

-284 FQALHD
+284 FQALHS
-290 VISHIPGVRI
+290 VISHVPGLRI

-310 SGEHITY
+310 SGKHITY
-317 QGAIAGAEAGEFH
+317 QGAIAGAEAGQFH

-361 MVPTKGCSFYVGSRI
+361 MVPSKGCSFYVGSRI
-376 NGKCARVYEKGKQM
+376 NGKCARIYEKGKQM
-390 QSAEYPN
+390 QSAEFPN

-402 GELHNKDRIIPLDVL
+402 GELHNKDRVIPLDAL
-417 VNPDPYFAGMY
+417 INPDPYFAGMY
-428 PQFDKWLTAIQEA
+428 PQFAKWLDAVCQE
-441 EIKPVRLTTF
+441 EITPVRVTTF

-476 LANIEGLSP
+476 LASIEGLTP
-485 EKIVNQLTAHLEES
+485 EKIVHQLTAHLGED

-506 MPLPPDLDELPVFST
+506 MPLPPEIISGQHNLIST

>member
-1 MITSTSGYL
+1 
-10 FDAMTMSSDVAPINR
+10 MTGHSSVMPINR
-25 VIGNKTL
+25 VIGANTL

-42 TELIQMKELAKQGA
+42 DELRRMTDLAKQGA

-62 RFDTNVKAL
+62 RFDTANKAL
-71 QAAISEPPVEGL
+71 QAAFAAPAVEGL

-95 LARFDKVTERLCGK
+95 LARFDKVTERLCEK
-109 AERLGVSPAPTVE
+109 AAPKPLAVKAPSPVLTP
-122 YDKTT
+122 
-127 ERLSLQGVPKSP
+127 
-139 APVVTLSMTEMMER
+139 SMTEMMEQ
-153 ALHSGYKARADIRK
+153 ALHSGYKSRADMRQ
-167 ELKAVCTA
+167 ELKAVCSA
-175 LLKFS
+175 LLQFS
-180 EFEVVEGAKYW
+180 EFEVVQGAKYW

-206 DALCCNELE
+206 DALCCNEIE
-215 LWLEELNT
+215 LWLEELNQ

-249 ADLLCDGIPCGLI
+249 ADLLCDGLPCGLI

-284 FQALHD
+284 FQALHA
-290 VISHIPGVRI
+290 VISHVPGVRI

-337 SWMKIESGEFVITEV
+337 SWMKIESGEFVISEV
-352 AKGIAKRFG
+352 SKGIAKRFG

-428 PQFDKWLTAIQEA
+428 PQFEKWLTAMQQA

-485 EKIVNQLTAHLEES
+485 EKIVNQLTAHLEET

-506 MPLPPDLDELPVFST
+506 MPLPPDLDELPLFST

>member
-1 MITSTSGYL
+1 
-10 FDAMTMSSDVAPINR
+10 MTGHSSVMPINR
-25 VIGNKTL
+25 VIGAKTL

-42 TELIQMKELAKQGA
+42 DELRRMTDLAKQGA

-62 RFDTNVKAL
+62 RFDTANKAI
-71 QAAISEPPVEGL
+71 QAAFAAPAVEGL

-95 LARFDKVTERLCGK
+95 LARFDKVTERLCEK
-109 AERLGVSPAPTVE
+109 ASPKPLAVKAP
-122 YDKTT
+122 
-127 ERLSLQGVPKSP
+127 SP
-139 APVVTLSMTEMMER
+139 VLTPSMTEMMEQ
-153 ALHSGYKARADIRK
+153 ALHSGYKSRADMRQ
-167 ELKAVCTA
+167 ELKAVCSA
-175 LLKFS
+175 LLEFS
-180 EFEVVEGAKYW
+180 EFEVVQGAKYW

-206 DALCCNELE
+206 DALCCNEIE
-215 LWLEELNT
+215 LWLEELNA

-249 ADLLCDGIPCGLI
+249 ADLLCDGLPCGLI

-290 VISHIPGVRI
+290 VISHVPGVRI

-310 SGEHITY
+310 GGEHITY
-317 QGAIAGAEAGEFH
+317 QGAIAGAEAGAFH

-337 SWMKIESGEFVITEV
+337 SWMKIESGEFVITEL

-376 NGKCARVYEKGKQM
+376 NGKCARIYEKGKQM

-428 PQFDKWLTAIQEA
+428 PQFAKWLDAVSQEDTV
-441 EIKPVRLTTF
+441 PVRVTTF

-476 LANIEGLSP
+476 LANIEGLAP
-485 EKIVNQLTAHLEES
+485 EKIVNQLTAHLGED

-506 MPLPPDLDELPVFST
+506 MPLPPEILSGAHNLVST

>member
-1 MITSTSGYL
+1 
-10 FDAMTMSSDVAPINR
+10 MTGHESVMPINS
-25 VIGNKTL
+25 VIGISAAQAKAEPKTL

-42 TELIQMKELAKQGA
+42 TELRQMTELAKQGA

-62 RFDTNVKAL
+62 RFKTENKAI
-71 QAAISEPPVEGL
+71 QAAFSAPAVEGL

-95 LARFDKVTERLCGK
+95 LARFDKVTERLYDK
-109 AERLGVSPAPTVE
+109 AERRSPDTAPVRV
-122 YDKTT
+122 YDKAT
-127 ERLSLQGVPKSP
+127 ERLSLKGVAKAPSP
-139 APVVTLSMTEMMER
+139 VCTPSMTEMMEH
-153 ALHSGYKARADIRK
+153 ALHSGYKSRADMRK
-167 ELKAVCTA
+167 ELKAVCA
-175 LLKFS
+175 DLLKFS

-191 EAYNDLIDCYGVQFL
+191 EAYNDLIDSYGVQFL
-206 DALCCNELE
+206 DALCCNEIE

-249 ADLLCDGIPCGLI
+249 ADLLCDGLPCGLI

-284 FQALHD
+284 MPALHS
-290 VISHIPGVRI
+290 VISHIPTVRI

-310 SGEHITY
+310 SGEHINY
-317 QGAIAGAEAGEFH
+317 QGAIAGAEAGAFH

-352 AKGIAKRFG
+352 CKGIAKRFG

-390 QSAEYPN
+390 QSAEYPH

-402 GELHNKDRIIPLDVL
+402 GELHNKDRVIPLDVL
-417 VNPDPYFAGMY
+417 INPDPYFAGMY
-428 PQFDKWLTAIQEA
+428 PQFAKWLDAVKQSDVT
-441 EIKPVRLTTF
+441 PVRVTTF

-476 LANIEGLSP
+476 LANIEGLAP
-485 EKIVNQLTAHLEES
+485 EKIVNQLTAHLEPL

-506 MPLPPDLDELPVFST
+506 MPLPPEILSGEHHLIST

>member
-1 MITSTSGYL
+1 MAGHKSV
-10 FDAMTMSSDVAPINR
+10 MPINS
-25 VIGNKTL
+25 VIGTKTL

-42 TELIQMKELAKQGA
+42 TELRQMTELAKQGA

-62 RFDTNVKAL
+62 RFDTKVKAL
-71 QAAISEPPVEGL
+71 QAAFSEPAVEGL

-95 LARFDKVTERLCGK
+95 LTHFDKVSERLCDK
-109 AERLGVSPAPTVE
+109 AQRLGATPAPTAARV
-122 YDKTT
+122 YDKAT
-127 ERLSLQGVPKSP
+127 ERLSLKGVVKSP
-139 APVVTLSMTEMMER
+139 APVFTPSMTEMMER
-153 ALHSGYKARADIRK
+153 ALHSNYRSRADMRK
-167 ELKAVCTA
+167 ELKAVCA
-175 LLKFS
+175 SLLKFS
-180 EFEVVEGAKYW
+180 QFEVVEGAKYW

-206 DALCCNELE
+206 DALCCSEIE

-223 RIGVPIPEPRFTM
+223 KIGVPIPEPRFTM

-249 ADLLCDGIPCGLI
+249 ADLLCDGLPCGLI

-284 FQALHD
+284 MQALHS
-290 VISHIPGVRI
+290 VISHTPSVRI

-310 SGEHITY
+310 SGEVISY
-317 QGAIAGAEAGEFH
+317 QGAIDGAQAGEFH
-330 PQRGRAP
+330 PERGRAP
-337 SWMKIESGEFVITEV
+337 AWMKIESGEFVISEI
-352 AKGIAKRFG
+352 AKGIVKRFG
-361 MVPTKGCSFYVGSRI
+361 MAPTKGCSFYVGSRI

-390 QSAEYPN
+390 QSAENPN

-417 VNPDPYFAGMY
+417 INPDPYFAGMY
-428 PQFDKWLTAIQEA
+428 PQFAKWLDAIKQSQSV
-441 EIKPVRLTTF
+441 PVRVTTF

-458 RDNAVFNMS
+458 RDNAVFHMS

-476 LANIEGLSP
+476 LASVEGLAP
-485 EKIVNQLTAHLEES
+485 ETIVHQLTAHLKED

-506 MPLPPDLDELPVFST
+506 MPLPPEFISGEHCLV

>member
-1 MITSTSGYL
+1 
-10 FDAMTMSSDVAPINR
+10 MTGHSSVMPINR
-25 VIGNKTL
+25 VIGANTL

-42 TELIQMKELAKQGA
+42 DELRRMTDLAKQGA

-62 RFDTNVKAL
+62 RFDTANKAI
-71 QAAISEPPVEGL
+71 QAAFAAPAVEGL

-95 LARFDKVTERLCGK
+95 LARFDKVTERLCEK
-109 AERLGVSPAPTVE
+109 ASPKPLAVKAP
-122 YDKTT
+122 
-127 ERLSLQGVPKSP
+127 SP
-139 APVVTLSMTEMMER
+139 VLTPSMTEMMEQ
-153 ALHSGYKARADIRK
+153 ALHSGYKSRADMRQ
-167 ELKAVCTA
+167 ELKAVCSA
-175 LLKFS
+175 LLEFS
-180 EFEVVEGAKYW
+180 EFEVVQGAKYW

-206 DALCCNELE
+206 DALCCNEIE

-249 ADLLCDGIPCGLI
+249 ADLLCDGLPCGLI

-290 VISHIPGVRI
+290 VISHVPGLRI

-337 SWMKIESGEFVITEV
+337 SWMKIESGEFVITEL

-402 GELHNKDRIIPLDVL
+402 GELHNKDRVIPLDVL

-428 PQFDKWLTAIQEA
+428 PQFDKWLAAIQEA
-441 EIKPVRLTTF
+441 EVKPVRLTTF

>member
-1 MITSTSGYL
+1 
-10 FDAMTMSSDVAPINR
+10 MTGHSSVMPINR
-25 VIGNKTL
+25 VIGAKTL

-42 TELIQMKELAKQGA
+42 DELRRMTDLAKQGA

-62 RFDTNVKAL
+62 RFDTANKAI
-71 QAAISEPPVEGL
+71 QAAFAAPAVEGL

-95 LARFDKVTERLCGK
+95 LARFDKVTERLCEK
-109 AERLGVSPAPTVE
+109 ASPKPLAVKAP
-122 YDKTT
+122 
-127 ERLSLQGVPKSP
+127 SP
-139 APVVTLSMTEMMER
+139 VLTPSMTEMMEQ
-153 ALHSGYKARADIRK
+153 ALHSGYKSRADMRQ
-167 ELKAVCTA
+167 ELKAVCSA
-175 LLKFS
+175 LLEFS
-180 EFEVVEGAKYW
+180 EFEVVQGAKYW

-206 DALCCNELE
+206 DALCCNEIE

-249 ADLLCDGIPCGLI
+249 ADLLCDGLPCGLI

-290 VISHIPGVRI
+290 VISHVPGVRI

-310 SGEHITY
+310 GGEHITY

-337 SWMKIESGEFVITEV
+337 SWMKIESGEFVITEL

-376 NGKCARVYEKGKQM
+376 NGKCARIYEKGKQM

-428 PQFDKWLTAIQEA
+428 PQFATWLAAVQQS
-441 EIKPVRLTTF
+441 EITPVRLTTF

-485 EKIVNQLTAHLEES
+485 DKIVNQLTAHLEET

-506 MPLPPDLDELPVFST
+506 MPLPPDLDELPLFST

>member
-1 MITSTSGYL
+1 
-10 FDAMTMSSDVAPINR
+10 MTGHSSVMPINR
-25 VIGNKTL
+25 VIGAKTL

-42 TELIQMKELAKQGA
+42 DELRRMTDLAKQGA

-62 RFDTNVKAL
+62 RFDTANKAI
-71 QAAISEPPVEGL
+71 QAAFAAPAVEGL

-95 LARFDKVTERLCGK
+95 LARFDKVTERLCEK
-109 AERLGVSPAPTVE
+109 ASPKPLAVKAP
-122 YDKTT
+122 
-127 ERLSLQGVPKSP
+127 SP
-139 APVVTLSMTEMMER
+139 VLTPSMTEMMEQ
-153 ALHSGYKARADIRK
+153 ALHSGYKSRADMRQ
-167 ELKAVCTA
+167 ELKAVCSA
-175 LLKFS
+175 LLEFS
-180 EFEVVEGAKYW
+180 EFEVVQGAKYW

-206 DALCCNELE
+206 DALCCNEIE

-249 ADLLCDGIPCGLI
+249 ADLLCDGLPCGLI

-290 VISHIPGVRI
+290 VISHVPGVRI

-310 SGEHITY
+310 AGEHITY

-337 SWMKIESGEFVITEV
+337 SWMKIESGEFVITEL

-428 PQFDKWLTAIQEA
+428 PQFATWLAAVQQS
-441 EIKPVRLTTF
+441 EITPVRLTTF

-485 EKIVNQLTAHLEES
+485 DKIVNQLTAHLEET

-506 MPLPPDLDELPVFST
+506 MPLPPDLDELPLFST

>member
-1 MITSTSGYL
+1 
-10 FDAMTMSSDVAPINR
+10 MTGHKSVMPING

-42 TELIQMKELAKQGA
+42 TELRQMVELAKQGA

-62 RFDTNVKAL
+62 RFDTQNKAI
-71 QAAISEPPVEGL
+71 QAALSAPPVEGL

-95 LARFDKVTERLCGK
+95 LARFDKVTERLYDK
-109 AERLGVSPAPTVE
+109 AERLGVAPALAPG
-122 YDKTT
+122 YDKDTV
-127 ERLSLQGVPKSP
+127 RLSLKGVAKSP
-139 APVVTLSMTEMMER
+139 APVFTPSMTQMMER
-153 ALHSGYKARADIRK
+153 ALHANYKSRADMRK
-167 ELKAVCTA
+167 ELKAVCA
-175 LLKFS
+175 DLLKFS

-191 EAYNDLIDCYGVQFL
+191 EAYNDLIDSYGVQFL
-206 DALCCNELE
+206 DTLCCAELE
-215 LWLEELNT
+215 TWLEELNT

-249 ADLLCDGIPCGLI
+249 ADLLCDGEPCGLI

-284 FQALHD
+284 LPALHS
-290 VISHIPGVRI
+290 VISHIPSVRI

-310 SGEHITY
+310 SGEHISY
-317 QGAIAGAEAGEFH
+317 QGAITAAEAGEFH

-337 SWMKIESGEFVITEV
+337 SWMKIESGEFVIAEIS
-352 AKGIAKRFG
+352 KGIAKRFG
-361 MVPTKGCSFYVGSRI
+361 MAPTKGCSFYVGSRI
-376 NGKCARVYEKGKQM
+376 NGKCARIYEKGKQM
-390 QSAEYPN
+390 QSADCPN

-428 PQFDKWLTAIQEA
+428 PQFAKWLDAVCQE
-441 EIKPVRLTTF
+441 EITPVRVTTF

-476 LANIEGLSP
+476 LASIEGLSP
-485 EKIVNQLTAHLEES
+485 EKIVNQLTAHLGED

-506 MPLPPDLDELPVFST
+506 MPLPPEILSGAHNLVST